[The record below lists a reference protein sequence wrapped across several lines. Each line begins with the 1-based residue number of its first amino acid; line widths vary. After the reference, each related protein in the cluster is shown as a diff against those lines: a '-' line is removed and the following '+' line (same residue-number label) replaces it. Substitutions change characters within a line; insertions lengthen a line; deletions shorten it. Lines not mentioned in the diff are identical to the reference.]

1 MHAKLMLEYSSEI
14 ERCDVMARDVYTIN
28 LSDEERFRLEQ
39 IVNSDIETDRAK
51 IRAQILLF
59 SDQSSKNEK
68 YTVLE
73 LAEVLGTTHTT
84 IMVTRATYAEC
95 GLEAAVFR
103 KKRTVLADKRKL
115 NPTVVEQILKLKCEN
130 PPNGKKTWSL
140 RLLCE
145 ECMRR
150 GIVDKISPASMM
162 KLLKENEQ

>member
-1 MHAKLMLEYSSEI
+1 MLEYSLEI

-68 YTVLE
+68 CTVLE

-84 IMVTRATYAEC
+84 IMVTRANIRRVWAGSCSVSE
-95 GLEAAVFR
+95 
-103 KKRTVLADKRKL
+103 KKNCACR
-115 NPTVVEQILKLKCEN
+115 
-130 PPNGKKTWSL
+130 
-140 RLLCE
+140 
-145 ECMRR
+145 
-150 GIVDKISPASMM
+150 
-162 KLLKENEQ
+162 